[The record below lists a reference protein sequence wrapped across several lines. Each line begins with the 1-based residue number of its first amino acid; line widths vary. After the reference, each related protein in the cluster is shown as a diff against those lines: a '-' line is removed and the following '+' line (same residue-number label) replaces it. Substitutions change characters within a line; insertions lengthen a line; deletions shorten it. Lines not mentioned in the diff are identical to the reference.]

1 LKKLNVNVMTICPE
15 RKLMMNWNDYKN
27 YVSTVDPESAKDL
40 KEAEE
45 IAEIITV
52 LVKQSKDSGLS
63 Q

>member
-1 LKKLNVNVMTICPE
+1 MMICPE

-27 YVSTVDPESAKDL
+27 YASTVDPESAKDL
-40 KEAEE
+40 KETEE
-45 IAEIITV
+45 IAETITV